1 MKEYKYLPIDL
12 PTKRALQQ
20 GFSLERLQRYMDEVN
35 GHEDIALAL
44 HAWNAHIGAALF
56 LPLQTV
62 ELCLRN
68 ALHRQLSQGFGEAW
82 FFNPD
87 INLTHYASGK
97 IAKAKSDIERRD
109 VEVTSSRMVAELS
122 FGFWV
127 ALLGRGH
134 RYHDRLWIPHLHKAF
149 QDEQAQALSREQVYD
164 DFNHLRMLRNR
175 ISHHEPIFHRHLEA
189 DYATILRVCA
199 WMHEDVAAWVDSFDD
214 FALVLAQRPSVQAK
228 KTWLQRV
235 IPWL

>member
-20 GFSLERLQRYMDEVN
+20 GFSLERLQRYMGEANDDE
-35 GHEDIALAL
+35 DLALAL
-44 HAWNAHIGAALF
+44 HTWNVHIGAALL

-68 ALHRQLSQGFGEAW
+68 ALHRELSKGFGEAW

-87 INLTHYASGK
+87 IRLAHFSSGK
-97 IAKAKSDIERRD
+97 IAKAKEKIEDRRI
-109 VEVTSSRMVAELS
+109 EATPPRMVAELS
-122 FGFWV
+122 LGFWV
-127 ALLGRGH
+127 ALLGRSNS
-134 RYHDRLWIPHLHKAF
+134 YHDRLWVPYLHKAF
-149 QDEQAQALSREQVYD
+149 QDEQAQALSREQVHN
-164 DFNHLRMLRNR
+164 DFDYLRILRNR

-199 WMHEDVAAWVDSFDD
+199 WMDEDVAAWVDSFDD
-214 FALVLAQRPSVQAK
+214 FAVVLAQRPSVQVS
-228 KTWLQRV
+228 R
-235 IPWL
+235 